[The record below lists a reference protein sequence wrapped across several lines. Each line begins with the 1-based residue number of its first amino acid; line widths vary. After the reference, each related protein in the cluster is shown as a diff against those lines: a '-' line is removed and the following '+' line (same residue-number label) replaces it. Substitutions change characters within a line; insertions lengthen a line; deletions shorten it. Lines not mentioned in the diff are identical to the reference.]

1 MYISLQQTLQCVQ
14 SDSDGVGVLGAQIRL
29 ALNAYRE
36 PEALY
41 ECRVLKDR
49 VRGDALLPGD
59 QRKRRYLD
67 PERLPQ
73 TPMIKGIAVDRFT
86 LFVELAP
93 LDRERLRG
101 ASLPNEVRLN
111 VDRHEMWHG
120 RRKLAH
126 IAYAPPDVQRDH
138 GERWLWMIGWS
149 KLPQESLDLAIKT
162 LDLFHEAELF
172 QGKRP
177 APPRPQSNAGPAP
190 LEKRLGMQLELI
202 QEQVPVLAMRHEA
215 RLEQAPRLEQQLG
228 LQQLQRFERWLSRN
242 PVQAI
247 QESLEKDDSA
257 EGQARLVKF
266 IEFKMARDVR
276 EAARAAGQ
284 DIDWSQ
290 ARRIVRKAMQ
300 R

>member
-1 MYISLQQTLQCVQ
+1 MQMLLQQTLHCVQ
-14 SDSDGVGVLGAQIRL
+14 SGSDEVGVLGAQIRL

-36 PEALY
+36 PEALH
-41 ECRVLKDR
+41 ECGVLKDR
-49 VRGDALLPGD
+49 VRGDQLLPGPPK
-59 QRKRRYLD
+59 KRRYLD
-67 PERLPQ
+67 SERLPQ
-73 TPMIKGIAVDRFT
+73 TPVVKAIGVDRFC

-93 LDRERLRG
+93 LDRERLRE
-101 ASLPNEVRLN
+101 ASLPLDVRLDI
-111 VDRHEMWHG
+111 DRHEMWYG

-126 IAYAPPDVQRDH
+126 IGYATPDIRKEYSD
-138 GERWLWMIGWS
+138 RWLWMIDWS
-149 KLPQESLDLAIKT
+149 RLPQEGLDVAIKT
-162 LDLFHEAELF
+162 LDLFHEADLF

-177 APPRPQSNAGPAP
+177 PPPRPPVPRTPPAP
-190 LEKRLGMQLELI
+190 LERRLGMQIELI
-202 QEQVPVLAMRHEA
+202 QEQVPVLAMRQQA
-215 RLEQAPRLEQQLG
+215 RLEQVPRMEQQLG

-247 QESLEKDDSA
+247 QESLEQDSSP

-276 EAARAAGQ
+276 EAARVAGQ

-290 ARRIVRKAMQ
+290 ARRIVRKMM